1 MKAIWALGIRY
12 ACGRY
17 KMTPYWENVVRVGH
31 ASVSCDKR
39 RRTAAESLT
48 STPLRSSSAD
58 IGGKA

>member
-1 MKAIWALGIRY
+1 
-12 ACGRY
+12 
-17 KMTPYWENVVRVGH
+17 MTPYWENVVRVGH

-48 STPLRSSSAD
+48 STPLKSSSAD